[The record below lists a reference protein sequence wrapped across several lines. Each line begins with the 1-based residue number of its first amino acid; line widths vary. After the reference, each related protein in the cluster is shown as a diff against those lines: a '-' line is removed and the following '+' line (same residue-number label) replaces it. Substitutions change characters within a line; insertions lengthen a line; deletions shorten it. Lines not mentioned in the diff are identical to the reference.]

1 FNRPSQTLSLWFDRA
16 ILSHAYIVRSIGCLH
31 ATFHNNAHGGS
42 SSVFYSSPVA
52 KFAPTDRSCHW
63 QDKCFASQWARA
75 ILPPPFQNHQ
85 RVGTFQDVHAQTVG
99 GFMKNKLA
107 LCSRGQVGLIT
118 HDKRQPVMYADH
130 SVGMAY
136 LGFYL

>member
-85 RVGTFQDVHAQTVG
+85 RAGNV
-99 GFMKNKLA
+99 
-107 LCSRGQVGLIT
+107 SRCTCAKCGRLYEKQACIVFAWAVGLN
-118 HDKRQPVMYADH
+118 HGR
-130 SVGMAY
+130 
-136 LGFYL
+136 